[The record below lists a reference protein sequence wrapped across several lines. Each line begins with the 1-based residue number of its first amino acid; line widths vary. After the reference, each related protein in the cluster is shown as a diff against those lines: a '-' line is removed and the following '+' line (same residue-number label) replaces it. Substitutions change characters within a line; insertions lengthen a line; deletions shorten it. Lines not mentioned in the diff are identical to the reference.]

1 MAPQLD
7 KNQAQAT
14 DDAESKSFEALPE
27 GLYLGTLMDVEVKQ
41 GGKGDYWSWR
51 FSDLIAVEDDQQ
63 YPGSQWVNT
72 SLTPEAA
79 WKLKETFEA
88 FNATSDTD
96 TDELLGK
103 QCWLVVSQRVI
114 ERGAR
119 MGEMG
124 NNVDRLMPIG
134 EGEATPDAEKATAG
148 SK

>member
-1 MAPQLD
+1 MAPQLPQD
-7 KNQAQAT
+7 QAKQT
-14 DDAESKSFEALPE
+14 EDAESKSFEALPE
-27 GLYLGTLMDVEVKQ
+27 GLYLGTLMDVEVRQ

-51 FSDLIAVEDDQQ
+51 FSDLIAVEDDKT

-72 SLTPEAA
+72 SLTPESA

-88 FNATSDTD
+88 FNASADTD

-103 QCWLVVSQRVI
+103 QCWLVISQRVI

-134 EGEATPDAEKATAG
+134 EGEETPATKETAAA